1 MMNQKSDSIYDF
13 VDRSKDIN
21 SDEFIDN
28 KKDDADSDPF
38 LYSLDELTP
47 DDIAAAVIK
56 KKSVYDMIFSL
67 IRYCL
72 LAVCAGVFV
81 YCAYQIG
88 ISLWS
93 YNISQRMAD
102 EFSGFMDFTD
112 TSVFSGEYTFSGNI
126 QLSPTLTKSVASP
139 NYDTSLVIAS
149 ANYASTSYDVST
161 EKLTV
166 SVYNPNL
173 EFKKSQMTNYTTEY
187 VDTFAWLKVLN
198 TRIDYP
204 VMQGTDNAFY
214 LNHTQSGSYLVSG
227 SIFADY
233 RNNPNL
239 IKNFNTIM
247 YGHNMKNGT
256 MFNDVTKYLKEDFFR
271 DNPTIELYT
280 TDGIYKYEVFSI
292 YQARYDDDY
301 IRTDFSTYEEFVEFA
316 ENLESRSL
324 YSRGDIEFTKHD
336 HLLTLSTCTNG
347 YWQDRYALH
356 ARLVTYEK

>member
-13 VDRSKDIN
+13 VDKSKDIN

-47 DDIAAAVIK
+47 DDIAAVRPK
-56 KKSVYDMIFSL
+56 KKSLYDIIYSV
-67 IRYCL
+67 IRYIL
-72 LAVCAGVFV
+72 LTVCAGVFV
-81 YCAYQIG
+81 YCAYQIVL
-88 ISLWS
+88 SLWS
-93 YNISQRMAD
+93 YNVSQRMAE

-112 TSVFSGEYTFSGNI
+112 TSVFSGEYAYSGNI
-126 QLSPTLTKSVASP
+126 KLSPTLTKSVTSP
-139 NYDTSLVIAS
+139 SYDTSLV
-149 ANYASTSYDVST
+149 STSSSYDIST

-173 EFKKSQMTNYTTEY
+173 EFKKSQMTNYTTEHI
-187 VDTFAWLKVLN
+187 DTFAWIKVPN

-204 VMQGTDNAFY
+204 VMQTTDNDFY
-214 LNHTQSGSYLVSG
+214 LRHTPTGTYLESGSV
-227 SIFADY
+227 FADF

-256 MFNDVTKYLKEDFFR
+256 MFNDVTKYLKEDFFLE
-271 DNPTIELYT
+271 NPTIELYT
-280 TDGIYKYEVFSI
+280 TDGIYTYEVFAI
-292 YQARYDDDY
+292 YQARMDDDY

-316 ENLESRSL
+316 EKIEGRSM
-324 YSRGDIEFTKHD
+324 YSRGDIKFTKHD
-336 HLLTLSTCTNG
+336 HILTLSTCTNVL
-347 YWQDRYALH
+347 QRDRYALH